1 MRDNRGVVHSSWMA
15 GLERMFNK
23 HVIAAVTIAMLAVAG
38 GSLSAV
44 ASEDKKPPP
53 SPSPSPSVDPTPSP
67 SEEPS
72 PSSSQT
78 PSPSPTRTVTPIPP
92 PSPATGPG
100 LGASPTASAPP
111 TSDQV
116 IVRSTLSAVEDREKA
131 TDLRPTAEGAPEQ
144 GSAVTP
150 TPDPVATSAAPSPTP
165 ALGGLFQPPTEP
177 GSATFQ
183 VALLISAIL
192 LPVLIWKAY
201 NEETKQIS
209 TSVERRLVDWV
220 SVSVAGVIA
229 GLLVAKL
236 GEEGSLSHQAFTAMG
251 ALAFAALGAV
261 MLRGFTLVLVR
272 LRPTAGLRTV
282 IRSTSLERDL
292 VGWVMVSIVGIVAG
306 LLVVEIGLDGEW
318 LHQGVVV
325 LSSLAF
331 AAVGVA
337 MLRGFTPVEI
347 YCVVLIW
354 VATFSGFLTDI
365 NVGPISANGAWTL
378 VAIATGAVLWVTSPR
393 QGGLSA
399 LWALLFFALQG
410 ALYLIVFP
418 RSIPGI
424 QSVLA
429 VFAFI
434 LCIAIVASSGQQLR
448 SLVGRISTTF
458 GHVSWIAIGLY
469 GATVVVLG
477 PGNKE
482 VLGPRAFALIALIPL
497 AWSLARWRYGERRA
511 GIRALGLLGVILLS
525 LSRLATAIGLLLWP
539 LSRLSSRVGLKT
551 WVRVVALVVTSLV
564 VFYAAFELIT
574 PLRDRFLEG
583 DVRSV
588 GGVQINVSG
597 RDDYW
602 PVVWRSALTSP
613 WIGQGAGS
621 AETAL
626 LGRGFPITHPHNEYL
641 RIFHDFGLLGLLF
654 WLWGFFVLLGR
665 TFRAWRRADLAG
677 DGLAYVHLAAWLGLV
692 SLALGM
698 VTDNSLRYVHVLLPL
713 GISVGCSLGL
723 MDNSSRY
730 GQREDRL
737 TARAR

>member
-1 MRDNRGVVHSSWMA
+1 MA

-23 HVIAAVTIAMLAVAG
+23 HVIAAVAIAMLAVAG

-44 ASEDKKPPP
+44 ASEDKKPSP

-100 LGASPTASAPP
+100 LGASPTASEPP

-150 TPDPVATSAAPSPTP
+150 TPDPMATSAAPSPTP

-201 NEETKQIS
+201 K
-209 TSVERRLVDWV
+209 
-220 SVSVAGVIA
+220 
-229 GLLVAKL
+229 
-236 GEEGSLSHQAFTAMG
+236 GSLSHQAFAAMG

-325 LSSLAF
+325 LGSLAF

-354 VATFSGFLTDI
+354 VATFSGFLGDI

-429 VFAFI
+429 VSAFI

-448 SLVGRISTTF
+448 SLVDRISTTF
-458 GHVSWIAIGLY
+458 GRVSWVAIGLY
-469 GATVVVLG
+469 GATVVLLG
-477 PGNKE
+477 PGNKD

-497 AWSLARWRYGERRA
+497 AWGLARWRYGERRA
-511 GIRALGLLGVILLS
+511 GIRALGVLGVILLS

-539 LSRLSSRVGLKT
+539 LSRLSSRAGLKT
-551 WVRVVALVVTSLV
+551 WVRVVALVVTSLI

-626 LGRGFPITHPHNEYL
+626 LGRGFPVTHPHNEYL
-641 RIFHDFGLLGLLF
+641 RIFHDFGLLGLLL
-654 WLWGFFVLLGR
+654 WLWGFFVLLGL

-677 DGLAYVHLAAWLGLV
+677 DGDAYVHLAAWLGLV

-713 GISVGCSLGL
+713 GITVGCSLGL
-723 MDNSSRY
+723 VDNSSRY